1 MVCFFNGVAR
11 EVVDL
16 MGVKIKTTLNNFPDM
31 KAKVESL
38 NGRKVK
44 VGVLTG
50 EHRYLAAI
58 HEY

>member
-1 MVCFFNGVAR
+1 
-11 EVVDL
+11 